1 LNEELV
7 EQAKVSVSNKE
18 PTTKEIIRNDAIST
32 LIKIIE
38 IIYLEKQ
45 HESSCK
51 VCVCKTK

>member
-32 LIKIIE
+32 LIKMIE

-45 HESSCK
+45 HESSCR
-51 VCVCKTK
+51 CVSKT